1 MGKALSAW
9 ERSRRASERERER
22 ERASQSR
29 ARERRA
35 ARDEREKERESIRS
49 EREYERERRKEQRE
63 RELESARD
71 AKLAQI
77 ESWRSYVASFDAYLR
92 GLTSLHRVGFRLG
105 AARAEYEKRSATAA
119 YVAPSSFEP
128 GDFPRAHLEARKYPA
143 VPWRKSHFAERGTT
157 MATLISLVLLIVAAV
172 LLVVLRNEARWWL
185 LLLALAWVIGVASVD
200 RITHASWKSADKLRR
215 EAFTDQERRRAE
227 LLEAHEREH
236 EKAFAEF
243 EAQRLKSYEFEELQ
257 NRARFDANEAS
268 RVEVLDAAKDG
279 ALAAIGLVCEAAFPI
294 ALKLS
299 PPADLTSSGIEEHS
313 VAYDVLD
320 AKVLRVLIEAPDAG
334 VVPDRRVEMTPSND
348 KMRFKEFAGR
358 ARGEAYESFVA
369 SLALRYVAE
378 SFRAVPSL
386 EVVVV
391 EVTVPALDP
400 STGKTRDHVLAQGR
414 IEAAGLSEVDLERAD
429 PVEAFRALG
438 GQLRAAGKK
447 APELSLMGDSE
458 AVTWATVDDVG
469 FDIPHGLLPESPP
482 FPTENSH
489 RRSRFDYH
497 DLAAKREAQAEQD
510 MHGMV
515 LAPMRASDKD
525 ADHGTFTPVVVG
537 GGLIY
542 LGMVGL
548 SFSGLLTPP
557 RETGK
562 PETSGAAVP
571 ALPSAPVSA
580 PKFARVGNTG
590 GEGVFLRKTAD
601 PKDKLRAVPDDTRL
615 ELTGN
620 STKVGGV
627 DWSEVSV
634 PEGTAWIPSKFLIR

>member
-1 MGKALSAW
+1 MGKALSTW
-9 ERSRRASERERER
+9 ERSRRAADRERER
-22 ERASQSR
+22 ERASHAR
-29 ARERRA
+29 ARERKVARDDRA
-35 ARDEREKERESIRS
+35 KERASIRREREDEREL
-49 EREYERERRKEQRE
+49 RKNQRE

-77 ESWRSYVASFDAYLR
+77 EGWRSYVATFDAYLR
-92 GLTSLHRVGFRLG
+92 GLSSLHRVPFRLA
-105 AARAEYEKRSATAA
+105 AARAEYENRSATAS
-119 YVAPSSFEP
+119 YVAPSPFEP
-128 GDFPRAHLEARKYPA
+128 GDFPQAHLDARKYPA
-143 VPWRKSHFAERGTT
+143 VPWRKSLFAERGTT
-157 MATLISLVLLIVAAV
+157 MATLISLLLLIVAAV
-172 LLVVLRNEARWWL
+172 LLVVLRNEARWCL

-200 RITHASWKSADKLRR
+200 RYTHASWKAADKLRR
-215 EAFTDQERRRAE
+215 EAFADQERRRAE
-227 LLEAHEREH
+227 LLEGHEH
-236 EKAFAEF
+236 EHKKAFAEA
-243 EAQRLKSYEFEELQ
+243 EAQRLESYEFEELQ
-257 NRARFDANEAS
+257 NLARFDANEAS

-279 ALAAIGLVCEAAFPI
+279 ALAAIGLMCEAAFPI
-294 ALKLS
+294 SLS
-299 PPADLTSSGIEEHS
+299 LTPPADLTSSGVEEHA

-320 AKVLRVLIEAPDAG
+320 AKVLRILIEAPDDG
-334 VVPDRRVEMTPSND
+334 LVPDRRVEMTPSND

-358 ARGEAYESFVA
+358 ARAEAYESFVA

-400 STGKTRDHVLAQGR
+400 STGRARDHVLAQGR
-414 IEAAGLSEVDLERAD
+414 IEVGALSEVDLLNAD

-447 APELSLMGDSE
+447 APELSLIGESE
-458 AVTWATVDDVG
+458 TVTWATVDDVG
-469 FDIPHGLLPESPP
+469 FDIPHGLLPNSAP
-482 FPTENSH
+482 FPTENAY
-489 RRSRFDYH
+489 RRPRFDYY
-497 DLAAKREAQAEQD
+497 DLAAKREAEAEQD
-510 MHGMV
+510 LHGMV
-515 LAPMRASDKD
+515 LAPMRSADKD
-525 ADHGTFTPVVVG
+525 ADHGTFTSVIVG

-548 SFSGLLTPP
+548 SFSGLLTPS

-562 PETSGAAVP
+562 SEPSGVAVAP
-571 ALPSAPVSA
+571 LPSAPVSA

-601 PKDKLRAVPDDTRL
+601 PKDKLRAVPDDTKL

-634 PEGTAWIPSKFLIR
+634 PEGTAWIPSKFLIH